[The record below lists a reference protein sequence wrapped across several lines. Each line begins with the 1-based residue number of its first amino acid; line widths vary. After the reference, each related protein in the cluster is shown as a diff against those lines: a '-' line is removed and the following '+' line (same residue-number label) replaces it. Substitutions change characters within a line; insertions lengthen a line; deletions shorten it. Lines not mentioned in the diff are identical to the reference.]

1 MLLFFC
7 FFVHE
12 VFNLKNSLVGIV
24 TIVIVFRFMT
34 KYDSEINLFELRVDQ
49 QHSFNFIWGKLYLS
63 ILIYHF
69 IIAIFNFIFGYTKST
84 VELIFRTVG
93 GDFCFLTLFPLY
105 VWFMVFKLTAR
116 IKQIQWK
123 KKNYWF
129 GSFDKFW
136 WVLVISLINS
146 FSILDFYIVLV
157 WSVWSF

>member
-69 IIAIFNFIFGYTKST
+69 IIAIFNFI
-84 VELIFRTVG
+84 RTVG
-93 GDFCFLTLFPLY
+93 GYFFF
-105 VWFMVFKLTAR
+105 
-116 IKQIQWK
+116 
-123 KKNYWF
+123 
-129 GSFDKFW
+129 
-136 WVLVISLINS
+136 
-146 FSILDFYIVLV
+146 
-157 WSVWSF
+157 